1 MVTPQKPLKLRSALS
16 YFGSKQKLSK
26 HIISLFP
33 KHEVFVDVFSGSGA
47 ILFAKRTSPV
57 EIINDINGHITTFFR
72 VVANPV
78 KSRELVESLNAT
90 PYSFDEFNFAKNN
103 LHEVGIDDL
112 EVARRVMVLH
122 RQSRDGT
129 GRDWSYA
136 TSNSVGG
143 ASESV
148 SKFRRGVARIPA
160 MTERLKR
167 VQIEN
172 RSWEKIFDL
181 YDSDKTLFY
190 CDPPYLQRLRSKSGG
205 YQHEMSED
213 DHRRLVERL
222 LSIKGFAILSGY
234 AHPIYDDPLLGAGWK
249 RVDFDVVAHTSTL
262 RSNRT
267 ESVWISPRAVSK
279 VNKGAVKFTHP
290 NETGRQAGAR
300 LTHKIRTD
308 DTERLLKESISS
320 LKKTGQKVT
329 QTAVAAI
336 SGVSRPQI
344 SRRYSYLFKN
354 DK

>member
-26 HIISLFP
+26 HIIPLFP
-33 KHEVFVDVFSGSGA
+33 KHDVFIDVFCGSGA
-47 ILFAKRTSPV
+47 ILFAKRASKV
-57 EIINDINGHITTFFR
+57 EVINDINGHITTFFR
-72 VVANPV
+72 IVADPI
-78 KSRELVESLNAT
+78 KSKELVRRLDLT
-90 PYSFDEFNFAKNN
+90 PYSLDEFNLSKKNID
-103 LHEVGIDDL
+103 EVGIDDI
-112 EVARRVMVLH
+112 EVARRVMVMH
-122 RQSRDGT
+122 RQSWNGAGDK
-129 GRDWSYA
+129 WSYS
-136 TSNSVGG
+136 TSSSVGG

-160 MTERLKR
+160 VSKRLQR

-222 LSIKGFAILSGY
+222 LRIKGFAILSGY
-234 AHPIYDDPLLGAGWK
+234 AHPIYDEPLLGVGWK
-249 RVDFDVVAHTSTL
+249 RIDFEVVAHTSIN
-262 RSNRT
+262 RAERT
-267 ESVWISPRAVSK
+267 ECVWISPRCIRHVDRGS
-279 VNKGAVKFTHP
+279 VKFTHP

-344 SRRYSYLFKN
+344 SRRYSYLFKK
-354 DK
+354 D